1 MRILECFLENL
12 PSIMSLKYSSS
23 LTLRLSRNHSQKT
36 LIIFLT
42 VVKFPIFSLLM
53 RRFKFVTKSK
63 LELLVLTTE
72 INNITISFNSVE
84 KTSISF
90 LHSLLSEINSE
101 TDADNSHQSLTA
113 AQLIGIMLGQVL
125 LFTLSLTDNIKL
137 TRLNLESRST
147 QILSAL
153 LQQKSTILSVRHQKT
168 SIPSSEERTTPL
180 LLHILTLLR
189 LTRKCLDTRE
199 ELFPSRSQDIKEVL
213 RD

>member
-1 MRILECFLENL
+1 
-12 PSIMSLKYSSS
+12 
-23 LTLRLSRNHSQKT
+23 
-36 LIIFLT
+36 
-42 VVKFPIFSLLM
+42 M

-147 QILSAL
+147 
-153 LQQKSTILSVRHQKT
+153 
-168 SIPSSEERTTPL
+168 
-180 LLHILTLLR
+180 
-189 LTRKCLDTRE
+189 
-199 ELFPSRSQDIKEVL
+199 
-213 RD
+213 